1 MRNDSLL
8 KNRKHFKNC
17 VLSVYFRNKAQSTT
31 RNGGESLEKKII
43 EFHTLSPHSKNTTV
57 ENELQADDDGFLQCI
72 LQFFFAVEFASIN
85 RQLISSPSQL
95 SLFLEFKFDCHV
107 KEIIEALVYLP
118 LVQAQARALLASERE
133 QEQESNICTIFP
145 KLTLWK
151 KVMPNPC
158 MIHAMHATFRINF
171 FATGS
176 DFDTFVSDAKAL
188 ILVAS

>member
-17 VLSVYFRNKAQSTT
+17 VLFVYFLKKAQSTT

-107 KEIIEALVYLP
+107 KEKEIIEALVYLP

-145 KLTLWK
+145 KHTVEK
-151 KVMPNPC
+151 S
-158 MIHAMHATFRINF
+158 HAKSMHDSCNACY
-171 FATGS
+171 
-176 DFDTFVSDAKAL
+176 L
-188 ILVAS
+188 